1 MTFLKSFR
9 RNNSNIY
16 SVQKGKEEK
25 KGTIIMNKGCWNRVC
40 ALLLAIFLLL
50 FSAAGCGT
58 VKAEKKDLMEG
69 VSAQQ
74 VIASGGL
81 TDEAIRSTVAFS
93 LDLFRRAVALGKEN
107 ALISPASVL
116 LALGMVANGA
126 DKDTLTAFENVLGR
140 YGLSL
145 ADINLACRELEE
157 KLKAVGGST
166 VQSVANSI
174 WYDKNFEAN
183 KDFLQADKDYYE
195 AAAYVADLSDSK
207 TVEEINQWVEKNTNG
222 LITDMIDSIPAQ
234 AIMLLFNTIYLK
246 AVWQEQFDANDD
258 NDGPFT
264 LSNGNTVIAT
274 YMRNALGEETY
285 LHNDEANGI
294 LLPYDDGNLA
304 YVAILPTEG
313 TTVEDY
319 VCLLDEDGLKGLLD
333 SAEQTNVRLLLP
345 KYTVYFDTVLNDLL
359 CDMGLSLAFDPD
371 HADFSKMGSAD
382 GNIFISKVIHKT
394 CMKVNELGTE
404 AAAATGVVMEATS
417 MPADDFIT
425 LTFDRPFVYAV
436 IELDT
441 GIPVF
446 MGIMNN
452 PAA

>member
-1 MTFLKSFR
+1 MK
-9 RNNSNIY
+9 
-16 SVQKGKEEK
+16 
-25 KGTIIMNKGCWNRVC
+25 KGCWNRVC
-40 ALLLAIFLLL
+40 ALLLAILIFL
-50 FSAAGCGT
+50 FSAAGCGM
-58 VKAEKKDLMEG
+58 VKAEKKDLTEG

-74 VIASGGL
+74 VDASGGL

-93 LDLFRRAVALGKEN
+93 LDLFRRAAALGKEN
-107 ALISPASVL
+107 ALISPVSVL

-145 ADINLACRELEE
+145 ADINLACKELAE

-166 VQSVANSI
+166 VQSIANSI

-183 KDFLQADKDYYE
+183 KDFLQTDMDYYE
-195 AAAYVADLSDSK
+195 AAAYVSDLSDSK
-207 TVEEINQWVEKNTNG
+207 TVEEINQWVEENTNG
-222 LITDMIDSIPAQ
+222 LIKDMIDSIPAQ

-258 NDGPFT
+258 YDGTFT
-264 LSNGNTVIAT
+264 LSNGNTVTAT

-285 LHNDEANGI
+285 LHNDGANGI

-304 YVAILPTEG
+304 YVAILPPEG
-313 TTVEDY
+313 TTVEAY
-319 VCLLDEDGLKGLLD
+319 VSLLDEDVLKGLLD
-333 SAEQTNVRLLLP
+333 SAEQTNVRVSLP
-345 KYTVYFDTVLNDLL
+345 KYTVYFDAVLNDLL
-359 CDMGLSLAFDPD
+359 SDMGLSLAFDPD

-404 AAAATGVVMEATS
+404 AAAVTGIVMEATS
-417 MPADDFIT
+417 MPADDFVI
-425 LTFDRPFVYAV
+425 LNFDHPFVYAV
-436 IELDT
+436 IEVDT

-446 MGIMNN
+446 MGVMNN